1 MTQVRPLKLQKWGQL
16 REKKAMFLMIV
27 NCYND
32 RYFSLILELDQ
43 TPTRVGFDVTTL
55 LSVEGEDYRYLFNEE
70 NK

>member
-1 MTQVRPLKLQKWGQL
+1 
-16 REKKAMFLMIV
+16 MFLMIV